1 MIKQTILAVAL
12 LFGALSQSVAEKE
25 ENKFYDPIEKKLEGW
40 TIKVDPKLLKS
51 HHACCFNG
59 FRNQISGTTYGH

>member
-1 MIKQTILAVAL
+1 MIKQTILVVAL

-40 TIKVDPKLLKS
+40 TIKVDPKLLK
-51 HHACCFNG
+51 ND
-59 FRNQISGTTYGH
+59 NN